1 MAVALTTY
9 GAQLPA
15 GASLRSMVLIEC
27 GSSWTHATLLGMA
40 EGHCRL
46 LARASAPTTAA
57 DIGLGISAALQ
68 QVEHITGRRLF
79 SQGRV
84 LSPETETGDGVDGT
98 GLIVSMGGPLR
109 VMLLGPGIDVWG
121 TGVRRA
127 LATAAVAPMFAP
139 SIPIDAHPHFQAD
152 PLDVPSTQPP
162 HMVLL
167 LGPGPNTMANPQA
180 RMALESA
187 TNEALQLMAG
197 FAEAGD
203 RMHLQALA
211 VVGSVEEQSVAQQAF
226 GGRNIISIVPSAP
239 THAGALTQALTQLYE
254 QLVLQRIPGFQRVRP
269 WSSIGPISAV
279 TAQGRFV
286 RFLAQRYAMNVLL
299 VNVGATG
306 TTALGASTHG
316 NLFTTQSALLG
327 VRQGAGAIW
336 RRVGYANIT
345 RWLPQSV
352 TEQALREA
360 VLLRMVQP
368 HILPISPAELALDH
382 ALAREA
388 LRIVMEQGATPGG
401 IGDLPRIDVIIGTG
415 SVLANAPHVGQA
427 AMLLLDAVQP
437 HGITSLVLDA
447 AQLATPLG
455 AASLLDPMASADAVD
470 MDALLVQ
477 LGTCVSAVGT
487 PPAGEPAVRVVL
499 EYSDGH
505 QHVAEVLPDTIEV
518 LPLAVGQRAQLMLY
532 PAPGVDIG
540 LGPGERAIAGDP
552 VEGGRLGLIVDARG
566 RPLALPHDSL
576 QRQAKLRQ
584 WSAALGV

>member
-9 GAQLPA
+9 GAHLPA
-15 GASLRSMVLIEC
+15 GVSLRSMVLIEC
-27 GSSWTHATLLGMA
+27 GSCWTHATLLGMA

-46 LARASAPTTAA
+46 LARASALTTAA
-57 DIGLGISAALQ
+57 DIGLGITAALQ
-68 QVEHITGRRLF
+68 EVEHITGRRLF
-79 SQGRV
+79 MQGHV

-98 GLIVSMGGPLR
+98 GLIMSIGGPLR
-109 VMLLGPGIDVWG
+109 LMLLGPGFDVWG

-127 LATAAVAPMFAP
+127 LATAAVAPVLSP
-139 SIPIDAHPHFQAD
+139 SIPFDAHPHFQAD
-152 PLDVPSTQPP
+152 PLDVTSTQPP
-162 HMVLL
+162 HLLLL
-167 LGPGPNTMANPQA
+167 LGPGPNTLANPQA
-180 RMALESA
+180 RATLETA
-187 TNEALQLMAG
+187 ANEALQLMTG
-197 FAEAGD
+197 FGD
-203 RMHLQALA
+203 GGVHARPQALA
-211 VVGSVEEQSVAQQAF
+211 IVGSAEEQDVMQSTLI
-226 GGRNIISIVPSAP
+226 GRNLISIVPSAP
-239 THAGALTQALTQLYE
+239 NNAGALTQALTQLYE
-254 QLVLQRIPGFQRVRP
+254 QLVLQPVAGYARVRP
-269 WSSIGPISAV
+269 WSSTGPISAV

-316 NLFTTQSALLG
+316 NLFTTQAALLG

-336 RRVGYANIT
+336 RRAGHGNIAQ
-345 RWLPQSV
+345 WLAQPL

-360 VLLRMVQP
+360 ILLRMGQP
-368 HILPISPAELALDH
+368 HILPLSRAELALDH

-401 IGDLPRIDVIIGTG
+401 IGDLPRTDVIIGTG
-415 SVLANAPHVGQA
+415 SLLANAPQVGQA
-427 AMLLLDAVQP
+427 AMILLDAVQP
-437 HGITSLVLDA
+437 RGITSLVLDA

-477 LGTCVSAVGT
+477 LGTCVSTVGT
-487 PPAGEPAVRVVL
+487 PPPGKPAVRVVL

-518 LPLAVGQRAQLMLY
+518 LPLAVGQRAQLKLY

-566 RPLALPHDSL
+566 RPLVLPRDPQ
-576 QRQAKLRQ
+576 QRSAKLRQ
-584 WSAALGV
+584 WAAALGA